1 MTSCKLYAIIKVQK
15 QKGLIIMTAP
25 IRKKKFDNVITL
37 SVLDGKLSKKPEIKY
52 NKDGS
57 IDKRHPN
64 RVSGVSSTVYPFNL
78 EEIKMIINVFDKRIK
93 ESTSDNQRQIA
104 SRNKMLFLIGINVG
118 LRASDLMQ
126 LRWSYFYKD
135 DMTFKD
141 FYVLQPK
148 KTKKTGKFVKIFFN
162 QTVRKAVENYTND
175 YPIEDLNNY
184 LFKSRKGDNPITER
198 GLWKIIVDVA
208 ADADIDKNVG
218 SHSLRK
224 TWARNIYDNAVDK
237 SGALVMLQECLRHSD
252 SLTTLRYISIMDE
265 EKKDMYESIE
275 LGLDYI

>member
-1 MTSCKLYAIIKVQK
+1 MSVAPKPLTNNLIDLKIIRGGLNKK
-15 QKGLIIMTAP
+15 QA
-25 IRKKKFDNVITL
+25 RH
-37 SVLDGKLSKKPEIKY
+37 

-57 IDKRHPN
+57 VDKRHSN
-64 RVSGVSSTVYPFNL
+64 RVAGVSSTVYPFNV
-78 EEIKMIINVFDKRIK
+78 EEVKSIITVLNKRID
-93 ESTSDNQRQIA
+93 EAANSNQRQIA
-104 SRNKMLFLIGINVG
+104 SRNKMLFLIGVNVG

-135 DMTFKD
+135 DMTFKKS
-141 FYVLQPK
+141 YVLQPK
-148 KTKKTGKFVKIFFN
+148 KQKKTGKFVEIFFN
-162 QTVRKAVENYTND
+162 KTVKKAVENYVSE
-175 YPIEDLNNY
+175 YPVEDLNGY

-208 ADADIDKNVG
+208 MDAGIEKNVG

-224 TWARNIYDNAVDK
+224 TWARTIYDRAEDK
-237 SGALVMLQECLRHSD
+237 SDALVMLQECLRHSD

-275 LGLDYI
+275 LGLDMI

>member
-1 MTSCKLYAIIKVQK
+1 MAV
-15 QKGLIIMTAP
+15 P
-25 IRKKKFDNVITL
+25 IRKQQTDNVITL
-37 SVLDGKLSKKPEIKY
+37 SFVNGKLAKKPDVKY

-57 IDKRHPN
+57 IDKRHSN
-64 RVSGVSSTVYPFNL
+64 RVSGVSSTVYPFSV
-78 EEIKMIINVFDKRIK
+78 EEIKAVIDVFNNRID
-93 ESTSDNQRQIA
+93 EATNDNQKQIA
-104 SRNKMLFLIGINVG
+104 CRNKMLFLIGINVG

-126 LRWSYFYKD
+126 LRWSYFYKN

-148 KTKKTGKFVKIFFN
+148 KTRKTGKFVKIFFN
-162 QTVRKAVENYTND
+162 QTVKKAVENYVSD
-175 YPIEDLNNY
+175 YPIENLDNY

-208 ADADIDKNVG
+208 EDAEIEKNVG

-224 TWARNIYDNAVDK
+224 TWARNIYDNAEDK
-237 SGALVMLQECLRHSD
+237 SEALVMLQECLRHSD

>member
-1 MTSCKLYAIIKVQK
+1 MTLNMNQ
-15 QKGLIIMTAP
+15 QQT
-25 IRKKKFDNVITL
+25 DNVITL
-37 SVLDGKLSKKPEIKY
+37 SLIDGKLVKKPKVRY

-57 IDKRHPN
+57 IDRRHSN

-78 EEIKMIINVFDKRIK
+78 NEIKSVISVFNKRI
-93 ESTSDNQRQIA
+93 EDATNDNQRQIA
-104 SRNKMLFLIGINVG
+104 CRNKMLFLIGVNVG

-126 LRWSYFYKD
+126 LRWSYFFKD
-135 DMTFKD
+135 DMTFKE

-148 KTKKTGKFVKIFFN
+148 KTRKTGKFVKIFFN
-162 QTVRKAVENYTND
+162 QTVKKAVENYVNE
-175 YPIEDLNNY
+175 YPIEDLDSY
-184 LFKSRKGDNPITER
+184 LFKSRKGNNPITER

-208 ADADIDKNVG
+208 DDAEIDKNVG

-224 TWARNIYDNAVDK
+224 TWARNIYDNAEDK
-237 SGALVMLQECLRHSD
+237 GEALVMLQECLRHSD

-265 EKKDMYESIE
+265 EKKGMYQSIE

>member
-1 MTSCKLYAIIKVQK
+1 MAV
-15 QKGLIIMTAP
+15 P
-25 IRKKKFDNVITL
+25 IRREKTDNVITL
-37 SVLDGKLSKKPEIKY
+37 SIVNGKLYRKPEVKY
-52 NKDGS
+52 TKDGT
-57 IDKRHPN
+57 IDKRHSN
-64 RVSGVSSTVYPFNL
+64 RVAGVSSTVYPFNT
-78 EEIKMIINVFDKRIK
+78 EEIKTIISILNKRI
-93 ESTSDNQRQIA
+93 EEATNDNQKQIA
-104 SRNKMLFLIGINVG
+104 HRNKMLFLIGVNVG

-135 DMTFKD
+135 NMTFKD
-141 FYVLQPK
+141 FYTLQPK

-162 QTVRKAVENYTND
+162 QTVKKAIENYVSD
-175 YPIEDLNNY
+175 YPVEDLNGY

-208 ADADIDKNVG
+208 ADAGIDKNVG

-224 TWARNIYDNAVDK
+224 TWARNIYDNAEDK

-265 EKKDMYESIE
+265 EKRDMYESIE

>member
-1 MTSCKLYAIIKVQK
+1 MTI
-15 QKGLIIMTAP
+15 P
-25 IRKKKFDNVITL
+25 IRKQETNKIITL
-37 SVLDGKLSKKPEIKY
+37 SVVNGKIVKKPEVKY

-57 IDKRHPN
+57 IDKRHSN

-78 EEIKMIINVFDKRIK
+78 EEIKLIIDVLNNRI
-93 ESTSDNQRQIA
+93 EEATNDNQKQIA
-104 SRNKMLFLIGINVG
+104 NRNKMLFLIGVNVG

-126 LRWSYFYKD
+126 LRWSYFYKN
-135 DMTFKD
+135 DMTFKE

-148 KTKKTGKFVKIFFN
+148 KQKKTGKFVKIFFN
-162 QTVRKAVENYTND
+162 QTVKKTVENYVND
-175 YPIEDLNNY
+175 YPIENLDDY
-184 LFKSRKGDNPITER
+184 LFKSRKGNNPITER

-208 ADADIDKNVG
+208 ADAGIEKNVG

-224 TWARNIYDNAVDK
+224 TWARNIYDNAEDK
-237 SGALVMLQECLRHSD
+237 GGALVMLQECLKHSD

>member
-1 MTSCKLYAIIKVQK
+1 MTVP
-15 QKGLIIMTAP
+15 M
-25 IRKKKFDNVITL
+25 RKEKTNNVITL
-37 SVLDGKLSKKPEIKY
+37 SIVNGKLYRKPEVKY
-52 NKDGS
+52 NKDGT
-57 IDKRHPN
+57 IDKRHSN
-64 RVSGVSSTVYPFNL
+64 RVTGVSSTVYPFNV
-78 EEIKMIINVFDKRIK
+78 EEIKAIIDVFDKRIY
-93 ESTSDNQRQIA
+93 EATNDNQKQIA
-104 SRNKMLFLIGINVG
+104 HRNKMLFLIGVNVG

-135 DMTFKD
+135 NMTFKD
-141 FYVLQPK
+141 FYTLQPK

-162 QTVRKAVENYTND
+162 QTVKKAIENYVSD
-175 YPIEDLNNY
+175 YPVDDLNGY

-208 ADADIDKNVG
+208 ADAGIDKNVG

-224 TWARNIYDNAVDK
+224 TWARNIYDNAEDK
-237 SGALVMLQECLRHSD
+237 SGALVMLQECLRHTD

>member
-1 MTSCKLYAIIKVQK
+1 MA
-15 QKGLIIMTAP
+15 AP
-25 IRKKKFDNVITL
+25 IRKQKTDNVITL
-37 SVLDGKLSKKPEIKY
+37 SIVNGKLAKKPDVKY

-57 IDKRHPN
+57 IDKRHSN
-64 RVSGVSSTVYPFNL
+64 RVSGISSTVYPFNL
-78 EEIKMIINVFDKRIK
+78 EEIKAIIDVFDKRI
-93 ESTSDNQRQIA
+93 EEATNDNQKQIA
-104 SRNKMLFLIGINVG
+104 NRNKMLFLIGVNVG

-126 LRWSYFYKD
+126 LRWSYFYKN
-135 DMTFKD
+135 DMTFKE

-148 KTKKTGKFVKIFFN
+148 KTRKTGKFVKIFFN
-162 QTVRKAVENYTND
+162 QTVKRIIENYVND
-175 YPIEDLNNY
+175 YPIEDLNGY

-198 GLWKIIVDVA
+198 GLWKIIVDVS
-208 ADADIDKNVG
+208 ADAGIDKNVG

-224 TWARNIYDNAVDK
+224 TWARNIYDNAEDK

>member
-1 MTSCKLYAIIKVQK
+1 MVMTL
-15 QKGLIIMTAP
+15 LNP
-25 IRKKKFDNVITL
+25 NKKTDNVIVL
-37 SVLDGKLSKKPEIKY
+37 SLIDGKLGKTPNVRH

-57 IDKRHPN
+57 IDKRHSN
-64 RVSGVSSTVYPFNL
+64 RVSGISSTVYPFSL
-78 EEIKMIINVFDKRIK
+78 EEIKLIIDVLNNRI
-93 ESTSDNQRQIA
+93 ENATNDNQKQIA
-104 SRNKMLFLIGINVG
+104 HRNKMLFLIGINVG

-135 DMTFKD
+135 DMTFKE
-141 FYVLQPK
+141 FYMLQPK

-162 QTVRKAVENYTND
+162 QTVKKAVENYVND
-175 YPIEDLNNY
+175 YPIESLDNY

-198 GLWKIIVDVA
+198 GLWKIIVDVS
-208 ADADIDKNVG
+208 ADAGVEKNVG

-224 TWARNIYDNAVDK
+224 TWARNIYDNAKDK
-237 SGALVMLQECLRHSD
+237 SEALVMLQECLRHSD

>member
-1 MTSCKLYAIIKVQK
+1 MAVPVRK
-15 QKGLIIMTAP
+15 QEI
-25 IRKKKFDNVITL
+25 DNVISL
-37 SVLDGKLSKKPEIKY
+37 RLVNGKLTKKQEVRY

-57 IDKRHPN
+57 VDKRHSN
-64 RVSGVSSTVYPFNL
+64 RVQGVSSTVYPFNL
-78 EEIKMIINVFDKRIK
+78 NEIKSVIDVFDKRI
-93 ESTSDNQRQIA
+93 EEAANDNQKQIA
-104 SRNKMLFLIGINVG
+104 HRNKMLFLIGVNVG

-126 LRWSYFYKD
+126 LRWSYFYKN
-135 DMTFKD
+135 DMTFKE

-162 QTVRKAVENYTND
+162 QTVKKAVENYVSD
-175 YPIEDLNNY
+175 YPVDDLDNY
-184 LFKSRKGDNPITER
+184 LFKSRKGNNPITER

-208 ADADIDKNVG
+208 DDAGIEKNVG

-224 TWARNIYDNAVDK
+224 TWARNIYDNAKDK
-237 SGALVMLQECLRHSD
+237 SEALVMLQECLRHSD

-265 EKKDMYESIE
+265 EKKGMYESIE